1 MNYDAK
7 KQISFH
13 KNTTSFGLRYN
24 FGKTKFFVTLKILAS
39 ITKIFASL
47 HDLAK
52 RECIRFRINTMLEA
66 LILQGCIVSEL
77 VARAMINQRIGRVG
91 TVFANY
97 ANEI

>member
-1 MNYDAK
+1 MFMNYNAK

-13 KNTTSFGLRYN
+13 KNTTSFGLWYD

-52 RECIRFRINTMLEA
+52 QECIRFRINTMLEV
-66 LILQGCIVSEL
+66 LILQGCIVCQAVEHTL
-77 VARAMINQRIGRVG
+77 IN
-91 TVFANY
+91 
-97 ANEI
+97 